1 MTEPDPIAALAAQ
14 LEELRGRLLRAEGG
28 VGQVRARLEESA
40 GQYPLMLLEIKKLGE
55 KIDAAI
61 ARLQADEP
69 QAPYWLGLAK
79 EEHAARLAEVHAW
92 VERVARVQ
100 YPVYFGK
107 LAPCWTTHPELVLE
121 VSNLMTEWARIY
133 ADPDNRP
140 FQDALWFHER
150 WLPGFLGRLEKWFRC
165 DAGGCR
171 LVSTSPW
178 ERSPPPR
185 YS

>member
-1 MTEPDPIAALAAQ
+1 VTEPDPIAALAAQ

-28 VGQVRARLEESA
+28 VGQVRARLETDS
-40 GQYPLMLLEIKKLGE
+40 GQVLMLRLAIKKLGE

-61 ARLQADEP
+61 ARRDADEP
-69 QAPYWLGLAK
+69 QAPYWLGLTK
-79 EEHAARLAEVHAW
+79 EEHAAGLAEVRAW

-121 VSNLMTEWARIY
+121 LSNMMTEWLRVY
-133 ADPDNRP
+133 GDPDNRP
-140 FQDALWFHER
+140 LQDALWFHER
-150 WLPGFLGRLEKWFRC
+150 WLPDFLGRVEKWFRC
-165 DAGGCR
+165 DVSGCQLAR
-171 LVSTSPW
+171 TSPW
-178 ERSPPPR
+178 ERSPPR